1 MAGGPYAGGVDV
13 TTVGL
18 VASGLVGM
26 GLVVM
31 GPVLVLLSVKNGR
44 DRRWVRR
51 HAVSP
56 CAALRSGDALP
67 DRFSVFGRTVPG
79 RAGMVVAPLS
89 GAEAVWFRL
98 MVCSFTG
105 GEPTR
110 VAVLWEESGGEP
122 FGVADETGQVA
133 VSGRILLGSLYS
145 SHLSMWAQT
154 RLAVGS
160 PGPVPTQRVVDETTE
175 GRRRRGPRLQQVI
188 DRGLVGEDAVRRVD
202 RVTVVE
208 EIVPAG
214 VPLHVI
220 GKPAVLDGGMLGLTL
235 PKAGRHLA
243 LSQDPAETERILAGD
258 TSYGMG
264 CALWATLIGA
274 ACLGVF
280 AAIAFALSR

>member
-1 MAGGPYAGGVDV
+1 METYPDGVDV
-13 TTVGL
+13 STAGL
-18 VASGLVGM
+18 VVSGLAGV

-31 GPVLVLLSVKNGR
+31 GPVLVLISVKDGR

-51 HAVSP
+51 LGVSP
-56 CAALRSGDALP
+56 CAALQAGGRQP

-98 MVCSFTG
+98 IVCSFAGSEPTRVSVLWEETG
-105 GEPTR
+105 GEPF
-110 VAVLWEESGGEP
+110 A
-122 FGVADETGQVA
+122 VADETGRVA

-145 SHLSMWAQT
+145 SHMSMWAQT

-160 PGPVPTQRVVDETTE
+160 PGPVVTQRVVDETT
-175 GRRRRGPRLQQVI
+175 GDWRRPGPWLRQAI
-188 DRGLVGEDAVRRVD
+188 ERGLVGEDAARRVD

-220 GKPAVLDGGMLGLTL
+220 GKPAVLDDGSLGLTL
-235 PKAGRHLA
+235 PRAGRHLA
-243 LSQDPAETERILAGD
+243 LSRDPAETERILAGD
-258 TSYGMG
+258 SRYGMG

-280 AAIAFALSR
+280 AAIAFTITR